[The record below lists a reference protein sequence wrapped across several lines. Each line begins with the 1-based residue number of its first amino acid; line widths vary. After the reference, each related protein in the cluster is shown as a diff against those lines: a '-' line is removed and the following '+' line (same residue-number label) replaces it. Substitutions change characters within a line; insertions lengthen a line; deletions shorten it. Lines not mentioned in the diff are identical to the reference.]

1 MRVCPYSF
9 YLALCLLAAGL
20 WPAPAGAAQDLQGVF
35 ADLRDDI
42 QSAQRALAAE
52 QYQIELS
59 MAALAKKIDIEGAGL
74 RDLRQRVE
82 VVRRT
87 ADESALSLETLQGR
101 LQEWRAQDA
110 YHRNLLR
117 DFAERQGVAIG
128 SSGHHGAVASALAR
142 LEQSLQPAFG
152 PATVSRPSGEL
163 VTAQQLR
170 LGPIRWYRLGSESG
184 LLVQTADA
192 VPKTALVF
200 EDEADAD
207 LRGVERG
214 EAGRLV
220 FDPTVDRLLVSRV
233 GDQTLIDHLRA
244 GGLWV
249 IPILGFAL
257 LALAIGLGK
266 AVQFA
271 RLPNLQPVLSGSAE
285 GVDWAEHLAP
295 PQQAMLAA
303 VSAATSA
310 EDRDERL
317 YQFLVMEKQRVERF
331 LGAVAVTATVAP
343 LLGLLGTVSG
353 MITTFGMMT
362 IFGAGDP
369 AIVSGGI
376 SEALVTTE
384 MGLVVAI
391 PALIIHALLARK
403 SGAYLQQL
411 EATAIALTSPALTV
425 TAASGGGRG

>member
-152 PATVSRPSGEL
+152 PATVSRPQTRCQKQRWCLKTKRTQTCAALSAAKRDDLSSIQPLTGCWSRGL
-163 VTAQQLR
+163 VTR
-170 LGPIRWYRLGSESG
+170 P
-184 LLVQTADA
+184 
-192 VPKTALVF
+192 
-200 EDEADAD
+200 
-207 LRGVERG
+207 
-214 EAGRLV
+214 
-220 FDPTVDRLLVSRV
+220 
-233 GDQTLIDHLRA
+233 
-244 GGLWV
+244 
-249 IPILGFAL
+249 
-257 LALAIGLGK
+257 
-266 AVQFA
+266 
-271 RLPNLQPVLSGSAE
+271 
-285 GVDWAEHLAP
+285 
-295 PQQAMLAA
+295 
-303 VSAATSA
+303 
-310 EDRDERL
+310 
-317 YQFLVMEKQRVERF
+317 
-331 LGAVAVTATVAP
+331 
-343 LLGLLGTVSG
+343 
-353 MITTFGMMT
+353 
-362 IFGAGDP
+362 
-369 AIVSGGI
+369 
-376 SEALVTTE
+376 
-384 MGLVVAI
+384 
-391 PALIIHALLARK
+391 
-403 SGAYLQQL
+403 
-411 EATAIALTSPALTV
+411 
-425 TAASGGGRG
+425 

>member
-1 MRVCPYSF
+1 MRLCPHSF
-9 YLALCLLAAGL
+9 YLALCLLAAGV
-20 WPAPAGAAQDLQGVF
+20 WPTPACAAQDLQGVF
-35 ADLRDDI
+35 ADLRNDI

-52 QYQIELS
+52 QEQIELS
-59 MAALAKKIDIEGAGL
+59 MAALAKKIEFEGVGL
-74 RDLRQRVE
+74 RGLRQRVE

-87 ADESALSLETLQGR
+87 ADESARSLETLQGR
-101 LQEWRAQDA
+101 LQEWRAQDV
-110 YHRNLLR
+110 YHRNLFR
-117 DFAERQGVAIG
+117 DFAERQSVAIG
-128 SSGHHGAVASALAR
+128 SSGHRGAVASALAR

-192 VPKTALVF
+192 VPKMALVF
-200 EDEADAD
+200 EVDADAD

-220 FDPTVDRLLVSRV
+220 FDPTVDRLLVSRA
-233 GDQTLIDHLRA
+233 GDQALIDHLRA

-271 RLPNLQPVLSGSAE
+271 RLPNLQPVLAGSAE

-295 PQQAMLAA
+295 LQQAMLAA
-303 VSAATSA
+303 VSAAASA
-310 EDRDERL
+310 EERDELL

-411 EATAIALTSPALTV
+411 EAMAIAMASPALTV
-425 TAASGGGRG
+425 TAASGVGRG